1 MRVKSEAKRLAYIQ
15 AAGTMFLEQGFADVT
30 MEAIAAAVGGS
41 KVTLYNYFS
50 SKEELFEAFVIE
62 VGRGKA
68 ENLTTVPIRKDQ
80 ARDTLAALGLAYL
93 KLVTTPEIIA
103 LDRLIIGEAKRFPE
117 LTRIFYE
124 HGPKRTI
131 GAIARGIEQL
141 DLAKQVPAQTPHAL
155 ALHFKALCEATIL
168 ERQLWCLD
176 PAPSDAALRRA
187 VKTAIHI
194 FFDGVLPA

>member
-1 MRVKSEAKRLAYIQ
+1 MRVKSQAKRLAYIQ

-30 MEAIAAAVGGS
+30 MEGIAAAVGGS

-68 ENLTTVPIRKDQ
+68 ENLTRLPILKDD
-80 ARDTLAALGLAYL
+80 ARSTLAALGYAYL

-103 LDRLIIGEAKRFPE
+103 LDRLIIGEARRFPE

-131 GAIARGIEQL
+131 DAIAKGIEQL
-141 DLAKQVPAQTPHAL
+141 NLGKPVSTQTPHAL

-176 PAPSDAALRRA
+176 PTPSDAALRRA
-187 VKTAIHI
+187 VKTAIQI